1 MHLMHSLRHN
11 ESGVKV
17 LAKKA
22 VSSVYSSSQTR
33 THHVD
38 SLILLDSS
46 SSLWM
51 LLFADRFICVVT
63 AEQWTHTT
71 GFERQSRPEL
81 LQVEKTFF
89 CGSRKD
95 MPNILEE
102 RYSKCMCACMMRKEV
117 CYNGDSHINSAAP
130 PPSCRVIIRGG
141 GRRRES
147 SDG

>member
-1 MHLMHSLRHN
+1 MYSLRHK

-17 LAKKA
+17 LAKKT
-22 VSSVYSSSQTR
+22 VSSVYSSSQKR

-51 LLFADRFICVVT
+51 LLFADGFICVVT

-81 LQVEKTFF
+81 LQVEK
-89 CGSRKD
+89 
-95 MPNILEE
+95 NILLWKQEGHAKHTLGKILKVYVCMYDEE
-102 RYSKCMCACMMRKEV
+102 GSV
-117 CYNGDSHINSAAP
+117 L
-130 PPSCRVIIRGG
+130 
-141 GRRRES
+141 
-147 SDG
+147 